1 MECFYA
7 ICSNHLL
14 HSANLSKHSSKGT
27 GKRNGHGGNGRLPRL
42 APYFLDLFQPDY
54 SPICLTLFPMSHI
67 KHCVFEG
74 AQFPWEVYSLIQMY
88 EISVKSI
95 TSDCFLLPLSSNK
108 ARQIW
113 LFREEHCIS
122 GVMTAMVS
130 GLVPLRTFTASES
143 NIDQILLF
151 LRVFS

>member
-1 MECFYA
+1 
-7 ICSNHLL
+7 
-14 HSANLSKHSSKGT
+14 
-27 GKRNGHGGNGRLPRL
+27 
-42 APYFLDLFQPDY
+42 
-54 SPICLTLFPMSHI
+54 MSHI

-95 TSDCFLLPLSSNK
+95 TSDCFLLSLSSNK

-122 GVMTAMVS
+122 GVMMAVVS
-130 GLVPLRTFTASES
+130 GLVPLRTFTASKS

-151 LRVFS
+151 LRDFC